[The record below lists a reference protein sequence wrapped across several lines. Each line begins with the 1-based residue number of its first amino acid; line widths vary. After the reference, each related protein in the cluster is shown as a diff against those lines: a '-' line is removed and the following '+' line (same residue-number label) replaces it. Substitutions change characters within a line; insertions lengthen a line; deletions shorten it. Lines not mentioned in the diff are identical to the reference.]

1 MIQINVRMVVF
12 LELRPAK
19 SYICKGI
26 LELWLNITYTIS
38 SYNCFGLKI
47 LIWIYLPLLLYAL
60 HPTPRLACLFFK
72 LWYFFSTCKSLI
84 IFSLTAAL
92 ISEVFS
98 FMKVSTRFCHALRLV
113 RYSTRP
119 YSANVENTKNMQP
132 NTHKSIAFMY
142 ETWGVNVLDWK
153 WETIWILRAAGNTL
167 DHSQFL

>member
-1 MIQINVRMVVF
+1 MVVC
-12 LELRPAK
+12 LELRPTK
-19 SYICKGI
+19 SYIWKEI
-26 LELWLNITYTIS
+26 LELWRSITYNR
-38 SYNCFGLKI
+38 YKHFKLKI

-60 HPTPRLACLFFK
+60 HPTPSLACLFFK

-84 IFSLTAAL
+84 IFSLTTSL

-142 ETWGVNVLDWK
+142 ETWGVNVLDWRR
-153 WETIWILRAAGNTL
+153 ETIWILSAVGNNYML
-167 DHSQFL
+167 DHSHLF

>member
-1 MIQINVRMVVF
+1 MVVC
-12 LELRPAK
+12 LELRPTK
-19 SYICKGI
+19 SYIWKGI
-26 LELWLNITYTIS
+26 SELWMNITYTIS
-38 SYNCFGLKI
+38 STTKNKYYGLKI
-47 LIWIYLPLLLYAL
+47 LIWIHLPLLLYAL
-60 HPTPRLACLFFK
+60 HPTPSLACLFFK

-84 IFSLTAAL
+84 IFSLTASL

-119 YSANVENTKNMQP
+119 YSAKVENTKNMQP

-153 WETIWILRAAGNTL
+153 CGNYLNTTR
-167 DHSQFL
+167 SWKQ

>member
-1 MIQINVRMVVF
+1 MVVC
-12 LELRPAK
+12 LELRPTK
-19 SYICKGI
+19 SYIWKGI
-26 LELWLNITYTIS
+26 LELWMNITYTVK
-38 SYNCFGLKI
+38 YFKLKI

-60 HPTPRLACLFFK
+60 HPTPSLACLFFK

-84 IFSLTAAL
+84 IFSLTASL

-153 WETIWILRAAGNTL
+153 RETIWIIRAVGNNCC
-167 DHSQFL
+167 